1 MSNLTLLR
9 CLCGEFFVSYSA
21 TLGLNQR
28 DYALSLAGGNLMCA
42 VWCVVRFPSGSAFKI
57 IVGNLHVSTGLT
69 LSSAVAW
76 PVTICDDLFHQE
88 P

>member
-42 VWCVVRFPSGSAFKI
+42 LAIGFPSGSAFK

-69 LSSAVAW
+69 HSSAVAW

>member
-1 MSNLTLLR
+1 
-9 CLCGEFFVSYSA
+9 
-21 TLGLNQR
+21 
-28 DYALSLAGGNLMCA
+28 MCT
-42 VWCVVRFPSGSAFKI
+42 VWCVVGFPSGSAFKI

>member
-1 MSNLTLLR
+1 MSRILLH
-9 CLCGEFFVSYSA
+9 LD
-21 TLGLNQR
+21 R

-42 VWCVVRFPSGSAFKI
+42 LAIGFPSGSAFK